1 MNTTLIG
8 CYGIS
13 PQYTYHPPDAEA
25 RKDPAIKT
33 EISVRHATKETLNV
47 LVLNFIV

>member
-1 MNTTLIG
+1 MNPNIL
-8 CYGIS
+8 S
-13 PQYTYHPPDAEA
+13 PPDVEA

-33 EISVRHATKETLNV
+33 EISVRHATKETLNA